1 MPRKPANNK
10 PATQSG
16 SKQPPTVRPP
26 APPTTKAN
34 PPDEQRPKI
43 DPALLR
49 RPSGKRPEP
58 PPEPQPVSAGP
69 IDKVIE
75 LAFNPTR
82 DKIREVTIIDR
93 FQAKLLP
100 QLDLISQQWQYIL
113 EVATYRQDS
122 NKYKVL
128 FKRDVPVP
136 PSPIEEFMYRV
147 AQWQKSVA
155 GKNLER
161 ATDIA
166 LAETE
171 TRGEEEGGT
180 GGDAWRE

>member
-1 MPRKPANNK
+1 MPSKPVNSK
-10 PATQSG
+10 PTAQVSSKSPPMTKTQ
-16 SKQPPTVRPP
+16 
-26 APPTTKAN
+26 
-34 PPDEQRPKI
+34 PPDERPKI
-43 DPALLR
+43 DPATLKRLQ
-49 RPSGKRPEP
+49 GKKPEP
-58 PPEPQPVSAGP
+58 PPQPPPVSAGP
-69 IDKVIE
+69 VERVIE

-82 DKIREVTIIDR
+82 EKIREVTIIDR
-93 FQAKLLP
+93 FQARLLP
-100 QLDLISQQWQYIL
+100 QLDIISQQWQYCI

-122 NKYKVL
+122 NKYKAL

-136 PSPIEEFMYRV
+136 PSPIEEYMYRV

-171 TRGEEEGGT
+171 TRGEEDEGA
-180 GGDAWRE
+180 GGDAWKE